1 MSKHSTPSKAIPLSA
16 AAMKRRTLLQAGA
29 LAATGAGALWYAR
42 HANAA
47 PSDPKVI
54 EAAKKEGA
62 VSLYSSASTGPSNAV
77 AEAFK
82 AKYGIPVSV
91 YRAGSA
97 DVATRVQTEE
107 KANRTQADALIIE
120 EPALSLLLPFLAKYD
135 SPERAA
141 IDAAYKAPNYTLVR
155 MYMSQIGWNT
165 TKVKGADT
173 PKDWKD
179 LLDPKWKGR
188 FGSLDPHVTATT
200 LAWQVM
206 VTKLYGPQY
215 LQAFGANKPKL
226 YASTNAMSQAI
237 VSGEIDLGVT
247 NSFGVIQMAET
258 GAPMAGV
265 LPKNVVL
272 YGGNVSVFA
281 KAPHP
286 NAARLF
292 VDFCCS
298 AEGQTL
304 INVAGATIPT
314 HPQASAPKAGSL
326 GEWGKTHEFSQ
337 PDYKKIIADTEVLLA
352 EWDKHVK

>member
-1 MSKHSTPSKAIPLSA
+1 MSTETPLISVS
-16 AAMKRRTLLQAGA
+16 RRTLLQLGA
-29 LAATGAGALWYAR
+29 AAVATRSLLGSSRAW
-42 HANAA
+42 AA
-47 PSDPKVI
+47 SSDPKLI

-82 AKYGIPVSV
+82 QKYGINVSV

-107 KANRTQADALIIE
+107 RAGRPQADALIIE
-120 EPALSLLLPFLAKYD
+120 EPALSLLVPYLAEYD
-135 SPERAA
+135 SPERAI
-141 IDAAYKAPNYTLVR
+141 IDASYKAPRSTLIR
-155 MYMSQIGWNT
+155 MYMSQLAWNT
-165 TKVKGADT
+165 NAVKPADA
-173 PKDWKD
+173 PKDWQD
-179 LLDPKWKGR
+179 LLDPRWKGR

-206 VTKLYGPQY
+206 VEKLYGPSF
-215 LQAFGANKPKL
+215 LPAFGANKPKL

-237 VSGEIDLGVT
+237 VSGEIDMGVT
-247 NSFGVIQMAET
+247 NSFGVIQLKDK
-258 GAPMAGV
+258 GAPIEGV
-265 LPKNVVL
+265 TPKTTVL
-272 YGGNVSVFA
+272 FGGNISVFS

-292 VDFCCS
+292 CDFCCS
-298 AEGQTL
+298 AEGQTI

-314 HPQASAPKAGSL
+314 HPEANAPKAGSL
-326 GEWGKTHEFSQ
+326 AEMSKVHTFVQ
-337 PDYKKIIADTEVLLA
+337 PDYKTIIANTEKLLA